1 MSTTFV
7 CLENPYEVPTSTLCW
22 STSQIVELAPNWP
35 SIKLPLSGH
44 VSGSLDAGN
53 HINPKLGFLKHL
65 DMEYGT
71 VWKVEVEYWT
81 VWKVEVENGTVWKVE
96 VEYAPLHKNYGL
108 GLSTWSPLTSSVISG
123 KCSKGNIPEGNHFAL
138 ENYKSLANQ
147 SLMADILNKVEKLRP
162 VAAEFNVPMS
172 QLAIS
177 WCAKNPNGIPRKI

>member
-53 HINPKLGFLKHL
+53 HINPKLGFFKHL
-65 DMEYGT
+65 DMEY
-71 VWKVEVEYWT
+71 
-81 VWKVEVENGTVWKVE
+81 GTVWKVE

-108 GLSTWSPLTSSVISG
+108 GLTTWSPLTSSVISG

-147 SLMADILNKVEKLRP
+147 SLMDDILNKVEKLRL
-162 VAAEFNVPMS
+162 VAAKFNVPMS

>member
-44 VSGSLDAGN
+44 VSGSLNAGN

-71 VWKVEVEYWT
+71 VWKVEVEY
-81 VWKVEVENGTVWKVE
+81 
-96 VEYAPLHKNYGL
+96 APLHKNYGL
-108 GLSTWSPLTSSVISG
+108 GLTTWSPLTSSVISG

-147 SLMADILNKVEKLRP
+147 SLIDDILNKVEKLRP

>member
-22 STSQIVELAPNWP
+22 STSQIVELAPNLP

-44 VSGSLDAGN
+44 VSGSHDAGN

-65 DMEYGT
+65 DMKYET
-71 VWKVEVEYWT
+71 VWKVEV
-81 VWKVEVENGTVWKVE
+81 
-96 VEYAPLHKNYGL
+96 
-108 GLSTWSPLTSSVISG
+108 
-123 KCSKGNIPEGNHFAL
+123 KGNIPEGNHFAL

-147 SLMADILNKVEKLRP
+147 SLMDDILNKVEKLKL

-177 WCAKNPNGIPRKI
+177 WCAKNPNVQLLLNDRHYTSRFG